1 MVERLGHVA
10 DPRHRA
16 QADNRVALTARM
28 AGVATCFLLAATII
42 AASASTA
49 TAEPSATEFTSSAA
63 EATLKDEILARL
75 PGAQFPSDEG
85 RLCPE
90 TYTGTEGQYSVCYA
104 EFQSG
109 GIWYLE
115 GGQAALEGN
124 SIAVTL
130 STHAHWRRAWVKC
143 ALPRGRLGAPGTL
156 TSNYNC
162 GLHQVSDAYLVT
174 IEIYPSIRMHLPVTE
189 AGWQFTESAG
199 FTSLGDFHVKR
210 RGRAYVFTNAVGD
223 SFRYT
228 P

>member
-1 MVERLGHVA
+1 MRRVLVGTSLLVAAAIVGAHV
-10 DPRHRA
+10 
-16 QADNRVALTARM
+16 
-28 AGVATCFLLAATII
+28 
-42 AASASTA
+42 STA
-49 TAEPSATEFTSSAA
+49 TGEPPEIEFTSSAA
-63 EATLKDEILARL
+63 EATLKAEILTEFPRAV
-75 PGAQFPSDEG
+75 FPSIEG

-104 EFQSG
+104 EFRTGST
-109 GIWYLE
+109 WHLE
-115 GGQAALEGN
+115 GGQADLKEN

-130 STHAHWRRAWVKC
+130 YTHAHWRRTWVKC
-143 ALPRGRLGAPGTL
+143 AFAHGGLGAPGTL

-174 IEIYPSIRMHLPVTE
+174 VEIYPSIRMHLPVTA

-199 FTSLGDFHVKR
+199 FTSLGDFRVKR
-210 RGRAYVFTNAVGD
+210 LGRTYVFTNAVGD